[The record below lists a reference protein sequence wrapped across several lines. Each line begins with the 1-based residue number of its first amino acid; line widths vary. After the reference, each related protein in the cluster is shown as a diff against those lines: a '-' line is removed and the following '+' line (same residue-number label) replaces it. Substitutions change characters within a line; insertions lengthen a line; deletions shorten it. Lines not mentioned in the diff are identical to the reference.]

1 MDFISLIEK
10 KKQGKAHTKD
20 EICFITDSLMKEKVS
35 DAQISSWLMA
45 VYFKGLSLEET
56 AYLTEALASSGVT
69 IDFGELSGLIVDKH
83 STGGVGDKV
92 TITLI
97 PLLAAAG
104 IPIAKLADRG
114 LGYAAGTVDKLE
126 SIPNLNTNLTTQ
138 AIVNQ
143 VKNINAVIASQA
155 EELAPADK
163 KLYALRNITATYD
176 SDALIASSIISK
188 KIASGASNIILDVK
202 YGSGAFMKTPDDA
215 IHLSKLMVRV
225 GKILEKSITAVV
237 TSMEEPLGRAIGNS
251 LEVIEAIEFLKGNIE
266 TGDLAELTYY
276 FAVTVLMN
284 MNIYDDKEEAERYL
298 RGLVHSG
305 KALEKF
311 RELII
316 AQGGDTEVIDNYD
329 RFELPAFKVE
339 CESKKSG
346 YVQYINAYN
355 IARAAKI
362 LGASSEIN
370 KREENL
376 SLDLSAGIY
385 LNKKSGEYVN
395 KGDTLYTIYSND
407 EDKTKIAQKYCD
419 EAFSINDSKPSHNN
433 LVYTVIGTKDEE
445 DNV

>member
-10 KKQGKAHTKD
+10 KKQGKAHSRD
-20 EICFITDSLMKEKVS
+20 EICFIVNSMMNESVYDSQV
-35 DAQISSWLMA
+35 SSWLMA
-45 VYFKGLSLEET
+45 VYFKGLNLEET
-56 AYLTEALASSGVT
+56 AYLTEALASSGST
-69 IDFGELSGLIVDKH
+69 IDFGELSSLIVDKH

-104 IPIAKLADRG
+104 VPVAKLADRG

-126 SIPNLNTNLTTQ
+126 AIPSLNTNLTTQ

-176 SDALIASSIISK
+176 SDVLIAASIISK
-188 KIASGASNIILDVK
+188 KIAAGASNIILDVK

-215 IHLSKLMVRV
+215 VNLSKLMVQV
-225 GKILEKSITAVV
+225 GKILNKSITAVV
-237 TSMEEPLGRAIGNS
+237 TSMEEPLGRAVGNS
-251 LEVIEAIEFLKGNIE
+251 LEVIEAIEFLKGKIE
-266 TGDLAELTYY
+266 TGDLADLTYY

-284 MNIYDDKEEAERYL
+284 MDIYDNREEAERFL
-298 RGLVHSG
+298 RNLVHSG

-329 RFELPAFKVE
+329 RFELPAFKIE

-362 LGASSEIN
+362 LGVSGVN
-370 KREENL
+370 KNEHP
-376 SLDLSAGIY
+376 LDLSAGIY
-385 LNKKSGEYVN
+385 INKKSGEYVN
-395 KGDTLYTIYSND
+395 KGENLYTIYSND

-419 EAFSINDSKPSHNN
+419 EAFSINDTKPCHKN
-433 LVYTVIGTKDEE
+433 LVYTIIGTRDEE
-445 DNV
+445 DDV